1 MASIAPHLA
10 EVANLVGDLARA
22 NILSALMDN
31 RALTAKE
38 LAFAAGVSPQTTSS
52 HLGKMTDAKLLQVCK
67 QGRCRYYRL
76 ASPLVAQMLEAVI
89 VVAADNFHASRR
101 HRNRPAELRAAR
113 SCYDHLAGRLGVALA
128 DALTARGFIILEPE
142 GAQVTGR
149 GMDFFD
155 ELGLEIHLL
164 PKGRRPFCR
173 PCLDWSERRY
183 HVAGRLGALL
193 LGFCL
198 NHRWLERRGDSRA
211 LQITKLGAQQFA
223 EVFQIEH
230 PTSSLV

>member
-1 MASIAPHLA
+1 MASMAPHLA

-38 LAFAAGVSPQTTSS
+38 LAFAARVSPQTTSS
-52 HLGKMTDAKLLQVCK
+52 HLAKMTDAKLLQVCK

-76 ASPLVAQMLEAVI
+76 ASPLVAQMLEAVM
-89 VVAADNFHASRR
+89 VVAADKLPRLPPSSK
-101 HRNRPAELRAAR
+101 PAEELRAAR

-155 ELGLEIHLL
+155 ELGLEINLL
-164 PKGRRPFCR
+164 PKGGDHSAGPVWTGASGVITWLAVSMRFFSDSVWTIAG
-173 PCLDWSERRY
+173 LN
-183 HVAGRLGALL
+183 VATTAARWKSPNSGRG
-193 LGFCL
+193 
-198 NHRWLERRGDSRA
+198 NSR
-211 LQITKLGAQQFA
+211 TYFK
-223 EVFQIEH
+223 
-230 PTSSLV
+230 SSIRHWP

>member
-10 EVANLVGDLARA
+10 EVASLVGDLARA

-52 HLGKMTDAKLLQVCK
+52 HLGKLTDAKLLQVCK

-76 ASPLVAQMLEAVI
+76 ASPLVAQMLETVM
-89 VVAADNFHASRR
+89 VVAADRLPRLPPLSK
-101 HRNRPAELRAAR
+101 PAEELRAAR

-128 DALTARGFIILEPE
+128 DALRARGFIIIEPE

-155 ELGLEIHLL
+155 ELGLEIHLF

-198 NHRWLERRGDSRA
+198 NRRWLERRNDSRA
-211 LQITKLGAQQFA
+211 LQITELGARKFE

-230 PTSSLV
+230 PTSAIV